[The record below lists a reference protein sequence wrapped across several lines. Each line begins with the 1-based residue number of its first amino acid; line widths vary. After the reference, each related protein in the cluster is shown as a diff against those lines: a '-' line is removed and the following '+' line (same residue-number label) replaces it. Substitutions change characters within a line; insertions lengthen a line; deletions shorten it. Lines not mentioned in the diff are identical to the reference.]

1 MTPEEYEQLQSES
14 ALWKL
19 RPSLLNPV
27 TTGMDIAKANP
38 FYPPLANVGDE
49 LIFGPEREENLRE
62 WFGESQARTETGEP
76 LRTLH
81 GTTSK
86 VSPKFD
92 QAINWVVSAPEK
104 GLLSPAPR
112 NDWRS
117 GNTPTPRGP
126 TEEDYIE
133 QDYVPSDEDPESTY
147 ASMYAYKDIE
157 PFTGNRPLAFG
168 WMPRELSP
176 ELIKRAG
183 LPPEVQEQITRKGGP
198 HFVPTYVKAEK
209 PYDVGDASKLISLN
223 EITREISRR
232 AKRSGV
238 DPERVDKAAE
248 RYRDKMRNYL
258 RTQDT
263 MPNEGVP
270 AWRLWQNNPQEYRNI
285 TYNPMDHFADF
296 LKETGFDSIKAWE
309 GGRKKVRT
317 WGLLEPT
324 QLKSPHNVGTFDPEK
339 EDYMTRLKKKKGLLE
354 A

>member
-1 MTPEEYEQLQSES
+1 MTPEEFEQLQSES
-14 ALWKL
+14 TLWKL

-27 TTGMDIAKANP
+27 TTGMELAKANP
-38 FYPPLANVGDE
+38 LNPPLANVGDE

-92 QAINWVVSAPEK
+92 QAINWVVSAPEG
-104 GLLSPAPR
+104 GLLSPENPDPGVPSR
-112 NDWRS
+112 
-117 GNTPTPRGP
+117 
-126 TEEDYIE
+126 EDYIE
-133 QDYVPSDEDPESTY
+133 QGYVPSDEDPESTY
-147 ASMYAYKDIE
+147 ASMYAYKNIE
-157 PFTGNRPLAFG
+157 PFSDRKPLAFG

-176 ELIKRAG
+176 EMIKRAG
-183 LPPEVQEQITRKGGP
+183 LPPEVQEQITSRGGP

-248 RYRDKMRNYL
+248 RYKSKMKEYFSPALPFLDGNM
-258 RTQDT
+258 TKI
-263 MPNEGVP
+263 P
-270 AWRLWQNNPQEYRNI
+270 AWRFWQNYPQEYRNI

-309 GGRKKVRT
+309 GGKKKVRT

-339 EDYMTRLKKKKGLLE
+339 DDYMTRLKKKNGLLG

>member
-27 TTGMDIAKANP
+27 TTGMELAKANP
-38 FYPPLANVGDE
+38 FNPPLANVGDE

-92 QAINWVVSAPEK
+92 QSINWVVSAPEG
-104 GLLSPAPR
+104 GLLSPEYPV
-112 NDWRS
+112 NQS
-117 GNTPTPRGP
+117 IPS
-126 TEEDYIE
+126 EEDYIE
-133 QDYVPSDEDPESTY
+133 QGYVPSGEGPESAY
-147 ASMYAYKDIE
+147 ASMYAYKGIE
-157 PFTGNRPLAFG
+157 PFSYRRPLAFG

-198 HFVPTYVKAEK
+198 HFVPTYVKAEN
-209 PYDVGDASKLISLN
+209 PYDVGDASKRISLHQ
-223 EITREISRR
+223 ITREVSRR

-263 MPNEGVP
+263 QPNEGVP
-270 AWRLWQNNPQEYRNI
+270 AWRLWQNNPREYRNI

-309 GGRKKVRT
+309 GGKKKVRT
-317 WGLLEPT
+317 WGLLAPT

-339 EDYMTRLKKKKGLLE
+339 EDYMTRLKKKNGLLE